1 MDHMRRLVAGLLVL
15 SVAAVGVAA
24 CDSMNGGGKGPAA
37 SQPVSPQVYP
47 VFFVGHSVELT
58 QDGHK
63 IVATAAR
70 AAKEMGVS
78 MVQLSGPSTQVTPHY
93 DPGLAAPRIKLIED
107 ELVADGVAREKIVLT
122 SLPTDK
128 VQVDTSGAQRV
139 EIRVLK

>member
-1 MDHMRRLVAGLLVL
+1 MRRLVAGLLV
-15 SVAAVGVAA
+15 SGVAVVGVAA
-24 CDSMNGGGKGPAA
+24 CGSMNGGGKSQPA

-58 QDGHK
+58 EDGHK

-93 DPGLAAPRIKLIED
+93 DPGLAVPRIKLVED
-107 ELVADGVAREKIVLT
+107 ELVADGVARDKIVRT
-122 SLPTDK
+122 SLPTEK
-128 VQVDTSGAQRV
+128 VQVVDTSGAQRV